1 MPGILADEC
10 PTLARISF
18 SGVIPLARHA
28 ATTAPADVPTQRSKS
43 LTSKSGP
50 IAFIALRTPEVI
62 GGTGYAA
69 APEDQGRLSPVG
81 RCRARLPT
89 LLRFRGEV
97 DDRTHAWRLSRR
109 GPASREPGCA
119 VIMSFPGG

>member
-1 MPGILADEC
+1 VSDVGEDQLLRRDPVGEARRDDGPGGRPDIKIEVVDVDVR
-10 PTLARISF
+10 PHRIHR
-18 SGVIPLARHA
+18 IKDA
-28 ATTAPADVPTQRSKS
+28 
-43 LTSKSGP
+43 
-50 IAFIALRTPEVI
+50 EVI

-69 APEDQGRLSPVG
+69 APEDQGRLSAVG

-89 LLRFRGEV
+89 LQRFRGEV